1 MEMNPFRWQGRRLE
15 LTEAKEL
22 RWSHVG
28 DNGRSPC
35 QASGVRSK
43 CLAVWHPAMAWQTT
57 GVCCPASISMWQ
69 PSASIIQRQRVAGS
83 SSPTSGIRRH
93 CGRQQVS
100 SGFCPASGI
109 GVAGSRCPAS
119 DIWRLASGV
128 WHLASGIWRM
138 ASGIWR
144 LASGDGLATC
154 RCLAMVWQVAGV
166 WLLRF
171 GVQQVSSVLCARC
184 LSY

>member
-1 MEMNPFRWQGRRLE
+1 MVTMEGLRVKHLVSGVSVWPSGIQQWRGRRQVS
-15 LTEAKEL
+15 AA
-22 RWSHVG
+22 RHPSACGSHQ
-28 DNGRSPC
+28 
-35 QASGVRSK
+35 QASSSGN
-43 CLAVWHPAMAWQTT
+43 AWQA
-57 GVCCPASISMWQ
+57 VAVQHLASDDI
-69 PSASIIQRQRVAGS
+69 V
-83 SSPTSGIRRH
+83 
-93 CGRQQVS
+93 V
-100 SGFCPASGI
+100 GFCPASGI

-128 WHLASGIWRM
+128 WRLASGVWYMAYGVWHM
-138 ASGIWR
+138 ASGI
-144 LASGDGLATC
+144 C